1 MRRLLL
7 LLLAVLAAAAGAQ
20 ERIVEFDADIA
31 IGADGALTV
40 TETIAVQVEGREI
53 RRGIL
58 RDFPTEYRDR
68 LGNKVRL
75 SFDVLGVRRNGA
87 AESYATEALA
97 NGVRIR
103 IGNRDVLLP
112 HGSHRYAITYRT
124 TRQLGFFDAH
134 DELYWNVT
142 GNGWTFAIDRA
153 RAQVR
158 LPWPVPAAQLAAE
171 GYTGRQGARGTDY
184 RAEVVDGGGLFETT
198 RPLAPREGLTIVLTF
213 PKGVVAPPSPVAR
226 TGWFLQDN
234 AGAGVALAGLLL
246 VSGFLSWRWHRV
258 GRDPKAGPRFPRYEP
273 PAAPALKGGA
283 AVSLPGRPSGE
294 TFERLREGS
303 PLSPAAVR
311 FIDRMG
317 ADSQCFAASLLGLG
331 ARGYLTIEQGSDGF
345 TIARTGRS
353 VAFGPG
359 EQAMVEK
366 LFGRRSTVRLEKK
379 YDAEVAAARALL
391 YEGLHREYDGELFRR
406 NLAPLV
412 LAFAAGAATVAGAV
426 ALDAAVPV
434 VVGTALLLVAVLIVA
449 AKLLP
454 AYSLR
459 GRRLKDEIDGLRLYL
474 GVAEGDNL
482 ARLQT
487 PRLTPDEFA
496 RQLPYAL
503 ALGVEK
509 TWADRFAA
517 LLGTAAVAQAVS
529 GYYSGADFSAGSAGD
544 IGAFSDGLG
553 AIGSTVSAASTAP
566 GSSSGSG
573 GGGSSGGGGGGGG
586 GSGW

>member
-1 MRRLLL
+1 MRRLLA

-20 ERIVEFDADIA
+20 ERIVGFTADIA
-31 IGADGALTV
+31 ISADGVLTV
-40 TETIAVQVEGREI
+40 TETIAVQAEGQQI

-58 RDFPTEYRDR
+58 REFPTEYRDR
-68 LGNKVRL
+68 AGNRVQVP
-75 SFDVLGVRRNGA
+75 FDVLAVRRNGA
-87 AESYATEALA
+87 AENYAVESLD

-103 IGNRDVLLP
+103 IGNRDVFLP
-112 HGSHRYAITYRT
+112 HGRHEYSITYRT
-124 TRQLGFFDAH
+124 ARQIGFFAGH

-153 RAQVR
+153 QAQVR
-158 LPWPVPAAQLAAE
+158 LPQPVPAARLSAE
-171 GYTGRQGARGTDY
+171 GYTGPQGARGTDY
-184 RAEVVDGGGLFETT
+184 RAEVVDGGGRYETT
-198 RPLAPREGLTIVLTF
+198 RRLAPREGLTIVLTF
-213 PKGVVAPPSPVAR
+213 PKGIVSAPSAVMR
-226 TGWFLQDN
+226 SRWFLQDN
-234 AGAGVALAGLLL
+234 AGAGVALAGVLL

-273 PAAPALKGGA
+273 PAAPAQKGGTAPRQDA
-283 AVSLPGRPSGE
+283 AM
-294 TFERLREGS
+294 
-303 PLSPAAVR
+303 SPAAVR
-311 FIDRMG
+311 FVDRMD
-317 ADSQCFAASLLGLG
+317 ADSQCFAAALLGLG
-331 ARGYLTIEQGSDGF
+331 ARGYLTIEQDGDGF
-345 TIARTGRS
+345 TIARTGRN

-359 EQAMVEK
+359 EQAMAEK
-366 LFGRRSTVRLEKK
+366 LFGRRGTVRLEKK
-379 YDAEVAAARALL
+379 YDADVALARAKL
-391 YEGLHREYDGELFRR
+391 YEGLMREYEGELFKR
-406 NLAPLV
+406 NRAPLL
-412 LAFAAGAATVAGAV
+412 LAFVAGAATVAAAV
-426 ALDAAVPV
+426 ALDAALSV
-434 VVGTALLLVAVLIVA
+434 VIGTAVLLIAVLVVA

-482 ARLQT
+482 ARLQA
-487 PRLTPDEFA
+487 PRLTPEEFA

-517 LLGTAAVAQAVS
+517 LLGAAAVAQAVS
-529 GYYSGADFSAGSAGD
+529 GYYSGTDFNAGSAGD